1 LLLLPWEVDVP
12 EERRPWMNWAVIGLC
27 VGFFALE
34 IYVFVNYATEADLKE
49 GIGPV
54 DWMAPYA
61 LKGWT
66 LRGMLGHMWLH
77 GGYLHLLGNMYFL
90 WIFGNAVCAKVGNL
104 LYLPI
109 YLAAGLAAAIAHVS
123 YQGGAAIGASGAI
136 NGIVGMFLVFFPQ
149 NEMTCYFVWISAFYP
164 IVREIELSSVW
175 MIVFWVFWDVV
186 GAMMGGSPVAYFA
199 HLGGFAAGVAIALI
213 LLQTK
218 VIKMEKYERSLID
231 VFKGRKLPEEDLAP
245 SHGGYGIY
253 ARLAEQAEQE
263 ARLRQGYA
271 AASKAGEA
279 LASAARND
287 SEEKVLSGG
296 PDGLVV
302 KAVTSESME
311 GTDGFIRFACSCGK
325 RLKMPGKYAGRMGHC
340 PQCGERLKIPQK

>member
-1 LLLLPWEVDVP
+1 
-12 EERRPWMNWAVIGLC
+12 MNWGVIGLC

-34 IYVFVNYATEADLKE
+34 IYVFVNCATEADLKE
-49 GIGPV
+49 GLGPV

-109 YLAAGLAAAIAHVS
+109 YVAAGLAAAIAHVS

-136 NGIVGMFLVFFPQ
+136 NGIMGMFLVFFPQ
-149 NEMTCYFVWISAFYP
+149 NEITCYFVWISAFYP
-164 IVREIELSSVW
+164 IVRELELASWW
-175 MIVFWVFWDVV
+175 MIVFWLFWDVV
-186 GAMMGGSPVAYFA
+186 GAMIGGSPVAYFA
-199 HLGGFAAGVAIALI
+199 HLGGFAAGAAIALI
-213 LLQTK
+213 FLQTK
-218 VIKMEKYERSLID
+218 LIKMEKYERSLID
-231 VFKGRKLPEEDLAP
+231 VFKGRKLPEEDFV

-263 ARLRQGYA
+263 AREKQERDA
-271 AASKAGEA
+271 A
-279 LASAARND
+279 LASEARNE

-296 PDGLVV
+296 PDGLTV
-302 KAVTSESME
+302 KTVAEESKQV
-311 GTDGFIRFACSCGK
+311 TDGFIRFSCSCGK
-325 RLKMPGKYAGRMGHC
+325 RLKMPGKYAGRMGRC